1 MPWGSK
7 RHYKEKMRRVPSIR
21 GEALLL
27 SHACTHPN
35 HTIQMK
41 LHIIKGSSLCP
52 KTFLVVLSVVFQP
65 LNFTP
70 PHFLQKKT
78 KNVTLSPLTQSIFR
92 ILQTVNPLWWSTRCH
107 ESISDEKLSMDKAF
121 Q

>member
-1 MPWGSK
+1 MSKILSRGSLC
-7 RHYKEKMRRVPSIR
+7 RLPP
-21 GEALLL
+21 
-27 SHACTHPN
+27 T
-35 HTIQMK
+35 K
-41 LHIIKGSSLCP
+41 LHS
-52 KTFLVVLSVVFQP
+52 
-65 LNFTP
+65 
-70 PHFLQKKT
+70 PHFSTKKT